1 MKTFKMT
8 DLDSFIDNLLK
19 DKQFAY
25 ELLVN
30 IYWNDGI
37 GVIFFN
43 DNIRKIVFHK
53 NYIKYNDDK
62 DKEKLNN
69 LCNLFKNEINYLIKN
84 HISYNYVK
92 NDCFNI
98 LEDKL
103 FSVNILNKIDIR
115 ILNIH
120 WLLNNIDVN
129 LENYIKQYFN
139 DQSIKEIT
147 VGF

>member
-1 MKTFKMT
+1 MT
-8 DLDSFIDNLLK
+8 YLDSFIDFLLK

-25 ELLVN
+25 ELFAN
-30 IYWNDGI
+30 IYWNDGF

-43 DNIRKIVFHK
+43 DNIRKIAFHK

-62 DKEKLNN
+62 DEEILNN
-69 LCNLFKNEINYLIKN
+69 LCDLFKNEINYLIKN

-92 NDCFNI
+92 NDCINI

-103 FSVNILNKIDIR
+103 FPFNTLNKIDIR

-120 WLLNNIDVN
+120 WVLNNIDVN
-129 LENYIKQYFN
+129 LENYIKQYFK

-147 VGF
+147 VGFGL